1 MNGFVSAN
9 RDTLL
14 DTLTKESIILVPGG
28 AAEALHS
35 HPGVLKIHIQN
46 RKGFIRLA
54 LDAKVPIL
62 PCIGFGENEIFDT
75 VYVNHGE
82 AFWEQCLWFLQQRL
96 MKLLSFSMPI
106 WTSVIPNKT
115 KITVVVGSPIQFD
128 ENKSV
133 DECHAMYL
141 QHLSELYEKNK
152 SKYGYDKVSLEF
164 V

>member
-9 RDTLL
+9 RATLL

-35 HPGVLKIHIQN
+35 HPGVLKLHIQN

-62 PCIGFGENEIFDT
+62 PCIGFGESEIFDT
-75 VYVNHGE
+75 VYVHNGMTV
-82 AFWEQCLWFLQQRL
+82 WEQWLWFVQQRS
-96 MKLLSFSMPI
+96 MRLLSFSVPI

-115 KITVVVGSPIQFD
+115 KITVMLGAPIEFD

-133 DECHAMYL
+133 DECHALYL
-141 QHLSELYEKNK
+141 RHLSKLYEKNK
-152 SKYGYDKVSLEF
+152 AKYGYDTVSLEF